1 MKILIIEDN
10 TDLRDIFISLFSKAG
25 HDVSAAQNGLEG
37 LVKAVDFKPEIVLLD
52 LMMPEMNGYDFLKAL
67 SDNTSISPFIIIV
80 SNLSQQSD
88 IDMAKAKGAHEYIR
102 KSDFAGE
109 SLVTEVQRLY
119 DARVGKQGK

>member
-10 TDLRDIFISLFSKAG
+10 EDLRDIYESLFTKAG
-25 HDVSAAQNGLEG
+25 HKIATAENGLDG
-37 LVKAVDFKPEIVLLD
+37 VVQAVDFKPEIVLLD

-67 SDNTSISPFIIIV
+67 ASNTSVSPFVIVV

-88 IDMAKAKGAHEYIR
+88 IDTAKAHGAHEYLR

-109 SLVTEVQRLY
+109 ALVTEVERLY
-119 DARVGKQGK
+119 KERMGKAA